1 MPQLDNIFT
10 RKFQVILKLIKLTRP
25 EWGFIFAAVAGMVGL
40 LYQLPWESIL
50 VGWLSIYFFVGG
62 HFSLNG
68 YFDRKSDASNPR
80 GLTLRNPLAESTSI
94 SKELIFI
101 WVVFIWSLPIP
112 LNIFIIPNSLTLP
125 KLLFAFI
132 AYGIAMIGSM
142 FYSVPPFRFKSRPFL
157 DLGVTF
163 FSIGFFVPFYVG
175 LLGSETL
182 VSFDLILLGIT
193 LNLILIAGV
202 HLPTMLI
209 DLEIDKQAG
218 DMTTAVY
225 LGKKKTIYATS
236 VVIVARVAGLALMNL
251 YLMKEGILIISWL
264 PFVLGI
270 IELIAVYNLL
280 YRQTWESS
288 LLLLKIIMI
297 TSSGGG
303 VIFGLL
309 YSPTLISAYLS

>member
-1 MPQLDNIFT
+1 MSQSTKHSLN
-10 RKFQVILKLIKLTRP
+10 KAQILIKLIKLARP
-25 EWGFIFAAVAGMVGL
+25 EWGFIFASVAGMVGL

-50 VGWLSIYFFVGG
+50 TGWISIYFFIAG

-68 YFDRKSDASNPR
+68 YYDRKSDASNPR
-80 GLTLRNPLAESTSI
+80 GLTLRNPLSEYFI
-94 SKELIFI
+94 SKELIYL
-101 WVVFIWSLPIP
+101 WVVILWIIPVPI
-112 LNIFIIPNSLTLP
+112 NIYIIPNSLTLP
-125 KLLFAFI
+125 KLFYASLAF
-132 AYGIAMIGSM
+132 GIALMGSF

-157 DLGVTF
+157 DLTVTF

-175 LLGSETL
+175 LLGLDTL
-182 VSFDLILLGIT
+182 VSFDLLILGIS

-209 DLEIDKQAG
+209 DLDIDKQAG
-218 DMTTAVY
+218 DKTTAVY
-225 LGKKKTIYATS
+225 LGKKKTIYVTS
-236 VVIVARVAGLALMNL
+236 LVIVVRVAGLALVNL
-251 YLMKEGILIISWL
+251 YLMMEGILIFSWV
-264 PFVLGI
+264 PFVLGV

-280 YRQTWESS
+280 HRQTWGAS
-288 LLLLKIIMI
+288 LLLLKIVII

>member
-1 MPQLDNIFT
+1 MSQSTKNSIY
-10 RKFQVILKLIKLTRP
+10 KVKILIRLIKLARP
-25 EWGFIFAAVAGMVGL
+25 EWDFIFASVGGMVGL
-40 LYQLPWESIL
+40 LYQLPLESIL
-50 VGWLSIYFFVGG
+50 IGWISIYFFIAG

-68 YFDRKSDASNPR
+68 YHDRKSDALNPR
-80 GLTLRNPLAESTSI
+80 GLTLRNPLSKSNFI
-94 SKELIFI
+94 SKKLIYL
-101 WVVFIWSLPIP
+101 WVAILWIIPVPI
-112 LNIFIIPNSLTLP
+112 NIYIIPNSLTLP
-125 KLLFAFI
+125 KLLYAFLAYSI
-132 AYGIAMIGSM
+132 AIMGSF

-175 LLGSETL
+175 LLGQDTL
-182 VSFDLILLGIT
+182 VSFDHLLLGIS

-218 DMTTAVY
+218 DKTTAVY
-225 LGKKKTIYATS
+225 LGKKKTIYVTS
-236 VVIVARVAGLALMNL
+236 FVIVARVAGLVLMNL
-251 YLMKEGILIISWL
+251 YLMTEGILIVSWV
-264 PFVLGI
+264 PFVLGA

-280 YRQTWESS
+280 QRQTWDAS
-288 LLLLKIIMI
+288 LLLLKIVII

-309 YSPTLISAYLS
+309 YFPTWISAYSS